1 MGLMMIK
8 CFITCRHSALRV
20 AYIDETEDT
29 KGGKKVYYSVL
40 VKGGEK
46 YDQVWRKNI
55 LSYLHD
61 LNQRSSLLCIIIV
74 LKYLVKYFN
83 TNVSLSNI

>member
-1 MGLMMIK
+1 MIVK
-8 CFITCRHSALRV
+8 WNFQCRHSALRV

-46 YDQVWRKNI
+46 YDQVW
-55 LSYLHD
+55 
-61 LNQRSSLLCIIIV
+61 
-74 LKYLVKYFN
+74 
-83 TNVSLSNI
+83 TNL